1 MMPKDKSALEKEYL
15 RCVKNNAF
23 VQIPKEKYVGYVKE
37 AYSDIASAEQ
47 EIEKSPKWALVKAY
61 QALFLMS
68 NALLIR
74 KMGFYSKDHGCIL
87 IALLKEN
94 GLSEKALSSISN
106 LLKNKNK
113 NEDFFEEVSNIRIAR
128 NKYLY
133 LPQTQ
138 RQMNVSVKDI
148 VDEIKALVKIMGVE
162 E

>member
-1 MMPKDKSALEKEYL
+1 MPKNKEALEKEYS
-15 RCVKNNAF
+15 RCIKANAF
-23 VQIPKEKYVGYVKE
+23 VRLPKEKYIDYVKE
-37 AYSDIASAEQ
+37 AYSDIASAEE

-68 NALLIR
+68 NALLIK

-87 IALLKEN
+87 VALMKEN
-94 GLSEKALSSISN
+94 ALSEKVLEDISK
-106 LLKNKNK
+106 LLKAKK
-113 NEDFFEEVSNIRIAR
+113 KAEDFFDEVSNIRIAR

-148 VDEIKALVKIMGVE
+148 VDEIKSLIKIMGE
-162 E
+162 KE

>member
-1 MMPKDKSALEKEYL
+1 MMPKNKDALEREYS
-15 RCVKNNAF
+15 RCVKANAF
-23 VQIPKEKYVGYVKE
+23 VQILKEKYIDYVKE
-37 AYSDIASAEQ
+37 AYSDIASAEE

-68 NALLIR
+68 NALLIK

-87 IALLKEN
+87 VALMREN
-94 GLSEKALSSISN
+94 ALSERTMNSISA
-106 LLKNKNK
+106 LLKNKK
-113 NEDFFEEVSNIRIAR
+113 KAEDFFDEVSNIRIAR

-148 VDEIKALVKIMGVE
+148 VDEIKSLVRIMGE
-162 E
+162 IE

>member
-1 MMPKDKSALEKEYL
+1 MMPKNKETLEKEYL
-15 RCVKNNAF
+15 RCVKNNVF
-23 VQIPKEKYVGYVKE
+23 VQIPKEKYLDYVKE
-37 AYSDIASAEQ
+37 AYSDIASAEL

-68 NALLIR
+68 SALLI
-74 KMGFYSKDHGCIL
+74 KKAGFYSKDHGCVL
-87 IALLKEN
+87 IALLREN
-94 GLSEKALSSISN
+94 GLSETVLNSISD

-133 LPQTQ
+133 LPQIQ

-148 VDEIKALVKIMGVE
+148 VGEIKALIKIMGVE

>member
-1 MMPKDKSALEKEYL
+1 MMPKNKNALEREYT
-15 RCVKNNAF
+15 RCIKSNAF
-23 VQIPKEKYVGYVKE
+23 VQISKEKYIDYVKE
-37 AYSDIASAEQ
+37 AYADIASAEQ

-68 NALLIR
+68 NALLIK

-87 IALLKEN
+87 VALMKEN
-94 GLSEKALSSISN
+94 GIPEKVLGSISE
-106 LLKNKNK
+106 LLKNKKK
-113 NEDFFEEVSNIRIAR
+113 NRDFFEEVSDIRVAR

-148 VDEIKALVKIMGVE
+148 VDEIKSLIKIMGE
-162 E
+162 IE